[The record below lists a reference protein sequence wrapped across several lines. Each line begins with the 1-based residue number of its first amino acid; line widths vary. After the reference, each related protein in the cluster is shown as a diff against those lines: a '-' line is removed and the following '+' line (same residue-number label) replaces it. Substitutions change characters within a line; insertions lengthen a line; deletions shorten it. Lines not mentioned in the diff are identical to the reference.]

1 MKLVNKNV
9 KKPNKNVRI
18 IDTLTHISDIENS
31 TSEKIEIPEI
41 SDRKKSDAIKSGT
54 RTSDT
59 KQSRHQRRSL

>member
-18 IDTLTHISDIENS
+18 IDTHISDIENS

-59 KQSRHQRRSL
+59 KQSRHHRRSL